1 MWINIRSTMLHFIF
15 YLLGRSWSSF
25 LSSLGTTGLGFFV
38 SYIWIFLV
46 TLCVTHLAIWGLKG
60 KTAMKEHAAQN
71 LRITL
76 VVYAIVLVI
85 IFGSIFCYQLFAK
98 VPRSIREQANHQP
111 PPPTVPAVW
120 QKLPP
125 LVFIKTINAP
135 LPSFVFVVPGV
146 VVNENAWDFIIKHE
160 GPQEVESIDLMFV
173 DSNKLRTIQKTTPPQ
188 TVVLPSQYSV
198 FLHID
203 KVYPKGRGS
212 LFAKQFIWKP
222 ESLEHEQY
230 AIDVSA
236 SSGRFHE
243 DLFVE
248 QVEGKWTDAA
258 KVQDVDTKRII
269 FACRDHNFPRPLAP
283 TIIAKKN
290 CWPDW
295 VKQ

>member
-1 MWINIRSTMLHFIF
+1 MSHFIF

-38 SYIWIFLV
+38 SNIWIFLV
-46 TLCVTHLAIWGLKG
+46 TLFVTHLVIWGLKG

-71 LRITL
+71 LKITL

-85 IFGSIFCYQLFAK
+85 IFGPIFCYQLFAK
-98 VPRSIREQANHQP
+98 VPRSIREQADHQP
-111 PPPTVPAVW
+111 PPPTVPAVG
-120 QKLPP
+120 QKPP
-125 LVFIKTINAP
+125 RLVLTEAINVP

-160 GPQEVESIDLMFV
+160 GSQEVESIDVMFV
-173 DSNKLRTIQKTTPPQ
+173 DSDKLRAIQKATPPQ
-188 TVVLPSQYSV
+188 GVVLPSEYSV

-203 KVYPKGRGS
+203 KMYPKGRGS
-212 LFAKQFIWKP
+212 LFAKQFIWRP
-222 ESLEHEQY
+222 ESLEHEHY

-236 SSGRFHE
+236 STGRFHE

-248 QVEGKWTDAA
+248 QTIGKWTNAA
-258 KVQDVDTKRII
+258 KVQDVDTKRVT
-269 FACRDHNFPRPLAP
+269 FVCRDHDFPRSLAP
-283 TIIAKKN
+283 TIIARKN
-290 CWPDW
+290 CWPNW